1 MTANRRWWA
10 LGLLSVVQFM
20 VVLDIAIVNV
30 ALPSIKLDLGFSQ
43 ENLQWVIS
51 AYALVFGGFLL
62 LGGRAADLLG
72 RRRIFLAG
80 VAVFT
85 VASFLAGLALGR
97 SSTLAAA
104 ATTAVCAAALAPLRH
119 RLQRRV
125 DRHLYPLRRAALAA
139 LDDLR
144 HRTDAGDA
152 QPEDLEAVLRR
163 ALRDPRLRVA
173 YQIPGSTGLVDA
185 DCRPFELD
193 GAWHAPVLVGGERA
207 GVLVGGTVG
216 SPALFRELAEASVLL
231 VELVRLRMG
240 LAVALRDVAS
250 SRNRLLHAGYAERRR
265 LERDLHDGAQQ
276 RLVSLGMALR
286 LAQRHLHNNGGVDLG
301 VDMDAVLDRAVA
313 ELGTAVAEL
322 RRLAHGLR
330 PDSLNNGLRPALDL
344 LARGIPVPVTLDV
357 RVGDVPDDVATTVY
371 YVASEAVANAV
382 KHADA
387 AAIDIRVEQVDGRLL
402 VRVSDDGSGGA
413 RLRAGAGLAGL
424 ADRVAAAGGGL
435 QVASPQGR
443 GTVVEA
449 VLPCAS

>member
-1 MTANRRWWA
+1 
-10 LGLLSVVQFM
+10 
-20 VVLDIAIVNV
+20 
-30 ALPSIKLDLGFSQ
+30 
-43 ENLQWVIS
+43 
-51 AYALVFGGFLL
+51 
-62 LGGRAADLLG
+62 
-72 RRRIFLAG
+72 
-80 VAVFT
+80 
-85 VASFLAGLALGR
+85 
-97 SSTLAAA
+97 
-104 ATTAVCAAALAPLRH
+104 
-119 RLQRRV
+119 
-125 DRHLYPLRRAALAA
+125 
-139 LDDLR
+139 
-144 HRTDAGDA
+144 
-152 QPEDLEAVLRR
+152 
-163 ALRDPRLRVA
+163 
-173 YQIPGSTGLVDA
+173 
-185 DCRPFELD
+185 
-193 GAWHAPVLVGGERA
+193 
-207 GVLVGGTVG
+207 VG

-344 LARGIPVPVTLDV
+344 LTRGIPVPVTLDV

-435 QVASPQGR
+435 RVTSPQGR